1 MVTGDHPLT
10 ARSIATQIGILTK
23 DEREYYAPIYDMSL
37 PTEIRNNPNQ
47 RGVVVTG
54 SELDK
59 MQTEDWVYVLG
70 RPEVVFART
79 LPHQKQEIVAK
90 LQEFDH
96 VVAVTGDGVNDAPAL
111 KKADVGIAMGTGSEV
126 HIISYDIIHCLSL
139 SRQYFS

>member
-23 DEREYYAPIYDMSL
+23 DEREYYAPIYDTSL

-54 SELDK
+54 SELEK

-70 RPEVVFART
+70 RPEVV
-79 LPHQKQEIVAK
+79 LPEHYLIKNKK
-90 LQEFDH
+90 LWP
-96 VVAVTGDGVNDAPAL
+96 NYKNSIMWWP
-111 KKADVGIAMGTGSEV
+111 
-126 HIISYDIIHCLSL
+126 
-139 SRQYFS
+139 